1 MPEDIEVLGVG
12 SCFMWTDMGASSV
25 GLCWSAVAR
34 ESKNAPAETGT
45 ELPLIAVELLGRAVV
60 TAPVVDVA
68 PEEEEEEKE
77 DSAAPAILAVPTTDA
92 LTD

>member
-12 SCFMWTDMGASSV
+12 SCFMWTDKGASSV

-45 ELPLIAVELLGRAVV
+45 ELPLIAVEVLGRAVV

-68 PEEEEEEKE
+68 PEEDEEKE
-77 DSAAPAILAVPTTDA
+77 DAAAPAILAVPTTDA